1 MDEEDHIVHI
11 PKTLNIVLSHVVKV
25 QRLNLVSFY
34 TTFSPALETQARC
47 VDHPWF
53 SFWPISSPGV

>member
-11 PKTLNIVLSHVVKV
+11 PKTFSIVLSHVVEV
-25 QRLNLVSFY
+25 QCLNLVSFY
-34 TTFSPALETQARC
+34 TTFSPALETQTGC

-53 SFWPISSPGV
+53 SF